1 MAKSLDLVFVC
12 RGGGYI
18 NGKLHNT
25 QVYTFAQQI
34 ICSYIFVSNVDS
46 LLIDFWNLSDYQ

>member
-46 LLIDFWNLSDYQ
+46 LLIDF